1 MAKHMVKCYYCKE
14 TFDANTEP
22 YVKPSERRYAHKACA
37 EKAKAEEDQEKKDKE
52 SLENYI
58 KELFGITNLTPKI
71 RAQMNSYRSKNY
83 TYTGMLKTLK
93 YFYEVRGNS
102 IEKAEGG
109 IGIIPWVYDE
119 AFTYWVAIWEAKQ
132 KHENIE
138 MDKFVLPAREI
149 HILPP
154 RREPMKHTRRLFTF
168 LDEGESK
175 I

>member
-1 MAKHMVKCYYCKE
+1 
-14 TFDANTEP
+14 
-22 YVKPSERRYAHKACA
+22 
-37 EKAKAEEDQEKKDKE
+37 
-52 SLENYI
+52 
-58 KELFGITNLTPKI
+58 
-71 RAQMNSYRSKNY
+71 MNSYRSKNY